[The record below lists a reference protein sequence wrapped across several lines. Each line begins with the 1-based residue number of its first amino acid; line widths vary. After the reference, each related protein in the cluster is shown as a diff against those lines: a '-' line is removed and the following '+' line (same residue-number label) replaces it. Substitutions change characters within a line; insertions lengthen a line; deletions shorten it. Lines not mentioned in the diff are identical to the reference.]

1 MALCYREMAD
11 GENDEMKKK
20 DQMLKVGQLYQQST
34 NFYFDDDEQYSCEWS
49 SFSFRKVTSSKCVFN
64 AVFLALSLE
73 AYWNAQVG
81 LDITLPIMKSLK
93 VSAPKMKKIWEH
105 STLARG
111 KVRDVS
117 IGHCL
122 DVYEKV
128 LDKISR
134 GELKEDSPYVPV
146 EDIR

>member
-1 MALCYREMAD
+1 
-11 GENDEMKKK
+11 
-20 DQMLKVGQLYQQST
+20 MLKVGQLYQQST
-34 NFYFDDDEQYSCEWS
+34 NFYFDDDEQYS
-49 SFSFRKVTSSKCVFN
+49 F
-64 AVFLALSLE
+64 FLALSLE

-93 VSAPKMKKIWEH
+93 VSAPKMKKNWEH
-105 STLARG
+105 LTLARG